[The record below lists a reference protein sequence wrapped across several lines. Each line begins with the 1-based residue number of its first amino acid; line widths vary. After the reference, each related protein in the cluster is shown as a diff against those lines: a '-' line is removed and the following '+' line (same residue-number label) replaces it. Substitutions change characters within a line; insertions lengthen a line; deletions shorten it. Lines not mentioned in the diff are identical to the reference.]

1 MKRLMLSLRSVSQLF
16 AIAGGAVALS
26 VALLTTYSVLQ
37 RALTSRPVNGDIELV
52 QAGIALSISL
62 CLAWCQLHGGN
73 ILVDFFTQKLR
84 PGSIRFLDGIGAL
97 LIAVMYALL
106 AWRTSVGALTVYNA
120 HEMTMALELP
130 MWWTYACLAPGLA
143 LAGLIALM
151 QAWMHFMQQDMSE
164 LQGDKGDALDAGAAS

>member
-1 MKRLMLSLRSVSQLF
+1 MKKFLRTLSYMF
-16 AIAGGAVALS
+16 AIAGGAVALA
-26 VALLTTYSVLQ
+26 VALLTTYSVVQ
-37 RALTSRPVNGDIELV
+37 RALASRPVSGDIELV

-73 ILVDFFTQKLR
+73 ILVDFFTQRMRNKSLR
-84 PGSIRFLDGIGAL
+84 ILDGVGAL
-97 LIAVMYALL
+97 MIAVMYALL
-106 AWRTSVGALTVYNA
+106 AWRTSVGAHTVYAA

-151 QAWMHFMQQDMSE
+151 QALMHFSQQDMGE
-164 LQGDKGDALDAGAAS
+164 LHGDKGDALDAAAASC